1 MVEKTNKKK
10 TGGQPPENG
19 GGGGKNNV
27 NTVVLKADLH
37 CEGCV
42 HKVLKCIRSFDG
54 VDDANIGDGQRITVV
69 GKVDPAKLRERVE
82 EKTHKK
88 IELVSPPPQNKKDD
102 NKNEGSNKCKENSG
116 GAAADNAKQDKC
128 KEDDKNSKNKNSDEK
143 KSKQKEIPVST
154 AVLKV
159 HLHCEGC
166 IQKICKLVT
175 KTKGYQDVKV
185 DRQKGMVTVT
195 GAIDMK
201 GLAQVLKKHLKRE
214 VEVTPP
220 PQKKEAE
227 KKENTG
233 GGEKGKGGGG
243 DKVKSGNNK
252 AESGGGGGGG
262 GGDKVKSGSSKGESG
277 DKVKSGGGDGGGN
290 GGEMGA
296 GGEKVEG
303 SKIQFQVGYPYPY
316 TYEPGVIDQFHY
328 NMYAFGPYHGPQMF
342 SDENPNACTIM

>member
-19 GGGGKNNV
+19 GSGGGKNNV

-88 IELVSPPPQNKKDD
+88 IELVSPTQNKKDD

-116 GAAADNAKQDKC
+116 SAADNAKQDKC

-233 GGEKGKGGGG
+233 GDKGKAGGG

-252 AESGGGGGGG
+252 ADSGG
-262 GGDKVKSGSSKGESG
+262 GGDKVKSGSSKGESGGGG

-303 SKIQFQVGYPYPY
+303 NKIQFQVGYPYPY

-342 SDENPNACTIM
+342 SDENPNACTII